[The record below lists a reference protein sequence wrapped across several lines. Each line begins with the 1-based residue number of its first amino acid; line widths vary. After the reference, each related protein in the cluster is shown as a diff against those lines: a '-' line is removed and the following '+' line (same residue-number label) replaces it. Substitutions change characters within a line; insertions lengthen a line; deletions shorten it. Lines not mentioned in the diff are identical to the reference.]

1 MDMSGSQPLD
11 NDIKHEKTYIF
22 DLQKILKY
30 SNQTSDDRHNEDYY
44 DERAMN
50 AFDIIDEYLE
60 YRYSKNKFGTHLIRV
75 AVKNIHEEFEVNKFT
90 HSFLPH
96 VDRLDSP
103 KLHENIY
110 TVNLYCDV

>member
-1 MDMSGSQPLD
+1 MSGNLPLASTL
-11 NDIKHEKTYIF
+11 KHEKTYIF
-22 DLQKILKY
+22 DLQKLLK
-30 SNQTSDDRHNEDYY
+30 STGQTPDDIQSEDYY
-44 DERAMN
+44 DELAMN

-60 YRYSKNKFGTHLIRV
+60 YRYTKNKFGTHLIRV

-90 HSFLPH
+90 HSFLAH

-103 KLHENIY
+103 KLDDSIY